1 MRGLVLRVSGLQS
14 IVESNGQYWQCEIR
28 GRLKSGRRQT
38 SAPLATGDWVEFK
51 KTTDSTGIVESR
63 LPRNSKIS
71 RMSSGERPYEQVIAA
86 NIDQFAIV
94 VAVKHPTVSPG
105 FIDRALVTAMVGQ
118 VEPIICLNKIDLLTG
133 SQSCDIEEI
142 YGSLGFRI
150 LKTSCETG
158 EGLEVLEAILADRM
172 SALVGQSGVG
182 KSTLLNKIL
191 PGIDLPTSGLMKKH
205 DRGRHTTTSVHLHSL
220 PKGGYVADTPGIK
233 GLQLWGVLRH
243 ELVKYFTEMAPYV
256 EHCQFRDCSHIHEPS
271 CAIRSAVKSGSISSL
286 RYEGFQR
293 IATSLPRG
301 SEWQN

>member
-1 MRGLVLRVSGLQS
+1 MIIQINKTDKNLF
-14 IVESNGQYWQCEIR
+14 I
-28 GRLKSGRRQT
+28 
-38 SAPLATGDWVEFK
+38 TGK
-51 KTTDSTGIVESR
+51 AG
-63 LPRNSKIS
+63 
-71 RMSSGERPYEQVIAA
+71 
-86 NIDQFAIV
+86 
-94 VAVKHPTVSPG
+94 
-105 FIDRALVTAMVGQ
+105 
-118 VEPIICLNKIDLLTG
+118 C
-133 SQSCDIEEI
+133 
-142 YGSLGFRI
+142 
-150 LKTSCETG
+150 
-158 EGLEVLEAILADRM
+158 
-172 SALVGQSGVG
+172 G

-301 SEWQN
+301 SE